1 MLKPFPANAPAL
13 RPAFLLA
20 SVLLLSGCSL
30 LSKKP
35 IDDASGNGPPS
46 FELEVEALSDV
57 RELLLQHMELQQ
69 YRRLSDLR
77 RSELSRLL
85 GAADANIRSL
95 LGTLGYFS
103 PTIELQLIETPSD
116 SDTPRKVRVQVEP
129 GPATIVRSTQISFS
143 GTNAEDPSGRG
154 MREGIRRDLERFNG
168 ERFSQSAWSNA
179 KNEGVRRLQNRR
191 YPTASLVDS
200 RADIDADLN
209 EAELR
214 MDYAP
219 GPAYSFGPLVIQ
231 GAERYN
237 PAGLI
242 RLARLP
248 VGEEY
253 RQTTLLETQQRLAN
267 SGYYDSVFLTLA
279 TEVAQPGDTEVQ
291 APVIAEVREAKLQ
304 KWIYGLG
311 VSTDTGFRFSID
323 HTHNRVPYLD
333 WRAQS
338 KLQLDQKNPQLST
351 RLTSLPDYSGWNYF
365 VGAKAA
371 REELA
376 DYMANSA
383 TLVAGRSKSEDKI
396 DRGYYLQYDMA
407 KAQGDGA
414 PPSSSSITLNYGWTG
429 RYFNNPT
436 NPTRG
441 YGLGWEV
448 GAGNTITPERK
459 PFGRMAARW
468 LYYLPLERAEGD
480 TGRRSRLAFR
490 ANGGA
495 VIANGNTVVPITQL
509 FLSGG
514 DTTVRGYSYQSI
526 GARTDNGKL
535 IGGRYMASGSVEWQ
549 RPITVAGNRSDW
561 EHATFVD
568 AGTVTDAL
576 DTYTVFVGV
585 GTGIRWRSPVGPL
598 QADLA
603 YGLETKKVRLHLRL
617 GFNF

>member
-1 MLKPFPANAPAL
+1 MPKPFLSKTSAL
-13 RPAFLLA
+13 PPAFLLA
-20 SVLLLSGCSL
+20 SALLLSGCSL
-30 LSKKP
+30 LSKDRNSP
-35 IDDASGNGPPS
+35 SAAGPAS
-46 FELEVEALSDV
+46 FTLEIQAPKDV
-57 RELLLQHMELQQ
+57 RELLQEHMELQR
-69 YRRLSDLR
+69 YRQLSDLR
-77 RSELSRLL
+77 RSELGRLL

-95 LGTLGYFS
+95 LGTMGYFS
-103 PTIELQLIETPSD
+103 PSIELQLI
-116 SDTPRKVRVQVEP
+116 DTPDDPDTPLKVLVKVEP
-129 GPATIVRSTQISFS
+129 GTPTTIAQASVDFS
-143 GTNAEDPSGRG
+143 GTNADDPKGLN
-154 MREGIRRDLERFNG
+154 MREGIRRNWALPEGAQFT
-168 ERFSQSAWSNA
+168 QSAWSNA
-179 KNEGVRRLQNRR
+179 KNDGIRRLQNRR
-191 YPTASLVDS
+191 YPTASLTES
-200 RADIDADLN
+200 RADIDTDTQQAQLTVTY
-209 EAELR
+209 E
-214 MDYAP
+214 P
-219 GPAYSFGPLVIQ
+219 GPAYYFGPLVIE
-231 GAERYN
+231 GAQRYN
-237 PAGLI
+237 PSGLI

-248 VGEEY
+248 VGDEY
-253 RQTTLLETQQRLAN
+253 RQTTLLDTQQRLAN

-279 TEVAQPGDTEVQ
+279 TEVAQPGDTEVH
-291 APVIAEVREAKLQ
+291 APVIAQVREAKLQ
-304 KWIYGLG
+304 KWVYGLG
-311 VSTDTGFRFSID
+311 VSTDTGFRFSVD

-338 KLQLDQKNPQLST
+338 KLQLDKKNPLLST
-351 RLTSLPDYSGWNYF
+351 RITSLPDYSGWNYF
-365 VGAKAA
+365 VGGKAA

-376 DYMANSA
+376 DYTANSVS
-383 TLVAGRSKSEDKI
+383 LVAGRGKSEDKI

-407 KAQGDGA
+407 KAQGEGA
-414 PPSSSSITLNYGWTG
+414 PPSSSSLTLNYGWTG

-436 NPTRG
+436 SPTRG

-448 GAGNTITPERK
+448 GAGSTITPERK

-468 LYYLPLERAEGD
+468 LYLMPLDRAEGE

-495 VIANGNTVVPITQL
+495 VIANSNTVVPITQL

-526 GARTDNGKL
+526 GARTDNDKL

-549 RPITVAGNRSDW
+549 RPITIAGNRNDW
-561 EHATFVD
+561 EHAMFVD
-568 AGTVTDAL
+568 AGTVTDSL

>member
-35 IDDASGNGPPS
+35 NDDASGNGPPS
-46 FELEVEALSDV
+46 FELEVEAPSDV

-129 GPATIVRSTQISFS
+129 GPATIVRSTHISFS

-154 MREGIRRDLERFNG
+154 MREGIRRDLERLNG

-191 YPTASLVDS
+191 YPTANLVDS

-214 MDYAP
+214 LDYAP

-253 RQTTLLETQQRLAN
+253 RQTTLLEAQQRLAN

-396 DRGYYLQYDMA
+396 DRSYYLQYDMA